1 MPPLQGSLASPRL
14 HVLRAARNT
23 FGVRSLLLR
32 QEEDS
37 APEPSCCCCCC
48 SSIPTPADWI
58 IKLNTCRQSH
68 SNPATLLGSLVPPGR
83 LWPSTRER
91 LSEKQ
96 ARKGAEES
104 GGRGRT
110 AERCPREGAP
120 RSRPAPA
127 APVRFPGMPE
137 GNCEAA
143 SLKGPGRRQNQR
155 SHPRVAEEIAAQ
167 ASRQRP
173 RFCSARRSGKPRAEG
188 SLGRS
193 ND

>member
-1 MPPLQGSLASPRL
+1 MDEGHPTVGSERNADASPRGCCPYLAGFQLDKRARGLGGSSSSNLRASMPPLPGSLASPRL
-14 HVLRAARNT
+14 HALRAARNT

-110 AERCPREGAP
+110 AARRPREGAP
-120 RSRPAPA
+120 HRLLPCAS
-127 APVRFPGMPE
+127 PG
-137 GNCEAA
+137 CR
-143 SLKGPGRRQNQR
+143 KGT
-155 SHPRVAEEIAAQ
+155 
-167 ASRQRP
+167 
-173 RFCSARRSGKPRAEG
+173 ARRLP
-188 SLGRS
+188 
-193 ND
+193 